1 MPAAL
6 AATVMLIGYL
16 LVMSYLGVG
25 LWILRHHLREE
36 ETGAPGGWPGLVR
49 RLAVTVLGG
58 YLLLMAVVVGYYQG
72 VARVGGHFVASAF
85 TGCAALIG
93 VALPAFLLASYLTV
107 RRKGRTNTPR
117 THRRRASRPGHS
129 HRGGDVPGL
138 GDPPDRRHPR
148 A

>member
-1 MPAAL
+1 MPPAL
-6 AATVMLIGYL
+6 AAAVMLIGYL

-25 LWILRHHLREE
+25 LWILRHHLREQ
-36 ETGAPGGWPGLVR
+36 ETGLAGAAGGWPGLVR

-58 YLLLMAVVVGYYQG
+58 YLMLMAVAVGYYQG

-93 VALPAFLLASYLTV
+93 IALPVFLLASYLTV

-117 THRRRASRPGHS
+117 THR
-129 HRGGDVPGL
+129 
-138 GDPPDRRHPR
+138 
-148 A
+148 